1 MDVAMANVTG
11 GDVKVDDEAI
21 LFGKGGMSLEE
32 VSQIVG
38 TINYELAC
46 LVSKR
51 VPRVYIE

>member
-11 GDVKVDDEAI
+11 GDVKAGDEAI